1 MRLPTSLLPLT
12 FQRLQR
18 VLQVGTIG
26 SCLLADITLATT
38 EHLQGCAQLRV
49 RITKL
54 VLLRERRHGVDANF
68 TRLGNPGDMVI
79 QRVFARSKQTSQII
93 NSRLCVDIHVDAPS
107 LIDCSIIDTSSSC
120 ARTSATQHD

>member
-1 MRLPTSLLPLT
+1 MRLPASLLPFA

-18 VLQVGTIG
+18 VLHVGAIG
-26 SCLLADITLATT
+26 SGFLADITLATT
-38 EHLQGCAQLRV
+38 EHLQGRAQLRM

-54 VLLRERRHGVDANF
+54 VLLGERRHGVDANF

-79 QRVFARSKQTSQII
+79 QRVFARSKQTSQFI

-107 LIDCSIIDTSSSC
+107 LIDCSIIDTSSSF